1 MLRSPLAHRSMRTLA
16 RKERDEHR
24 GFGMP
29 PACRRVSFRF
39 SLDRMLVLPPL
50 HSATSPPNEKGG
62 KVRGLI
68 NLAKSRKLRRTSQ
81 RYLKVG
87 RVETPPL
94 MNIDAACGTIMRCQR
109 RSLTEYDT
117 SVELPTALDPEG
129 QNVSFANQRMHS
141 TSRLHGLGR
150 AMLPWPM

>member
-1 MLRSPLAHRSMRTLA
+1 MQPLA

-29 PACRRVSFRF
+29 PACWGVSFRF

-50 HSATSPPNEKGG
+50 RSAASPPNEKGG

-68 NLAKSRKLRRTSQ
+68 NLAKSRKLRWTSQ

-87 RVETPPL
+87 RV
-94 MNIDAACGTIMRCQR
+94 
-109 RSLTEYDT
+109 RSL
-117 SVELPTALDPEG
+117 PC
-129 QNVSFANQRMHS
+129 
-141 TSRLHGLGR
+141 
-150 AMLPWPM
+150 